1 VDKVRLKNGTEVVI
15 RPISAA
21 DGPGIQAAYRRLSP
35 ESRYRR
41 FLTPKPYLSNSET
54 TYLVNVDGQD
64 HYALVAVLADAPRVI
79 VGVVRFVR
87 LRDEP
92 KAAEFAVVV
101 GDPYHRQGLATAL
114 LARLMDV
121 AREHGIERFR
131 ATMLAQN
138 AAAQNLVLGLSPRTH
153 LRRRGTIDEIDV
165 DLTARPELAVR

>member
-15 RPISAA
+15 RPISPA

-41 FLTPKPYLSNSET
+41 FLAPKPYLRDSEA
-54 TYLVNVDGQD
+54 TYLVDVDGQD
-64 HYALVAVLADAPRVI
+64 HYALVAVLADRPRVI

-92 KAAEFAVVV
+92 QAAEFSVVV

-114 LARLMDV
+114 LTRLMDA

-131 ATMLAQN
+131 ATMLADN
-138 AAAQNLVLGLSPRTH
+138 EPAQRLVTGLSPRTH
-153 LRRRGTIDEIDV
+153 IRRRGTIDEIDV
-165 DLTARPELAVR
+165 DLQAMVR